1 MAEPTALLIFWRT
14 CVTLSET
21 ECVLKLNRSIERGLT
36 VLEVIHPSG
45 ASSLAFLAQ
54 RTGLSKPT
62 LLRICATLEHRRWL
76 TRRSS
81 DGCYQLGS
89 AFPQAGGMPDLVD
102 RLVAVSKEA
111 IVRLSEE
118 TGLGVDLAAAIGGG
132 RTEIVDTTRMFKKH
146 GVYPDSVGFRPSP
159 ILSALGSAYLS
170 GLTDAGRAEA
180 LKELIRRLP
189 REDAAALSEL
199 PITLKSIAEKGYA
212 TRAHGHWG
220 RAVDY
225 GELPAAIAVPI
236 RAGAGVVGAI
246 NLVWNAGDQ
255 TLEAVANNHLARLQA
270 TANTIGEKYAGLG

>member
-1 MAEPTALLIFWRT
+1 M
-14 CVTLSET
+14 
-21 ECVLKLNRSIERGLT
+21 KLNRSIERGLT
-36 VLEVIHPSG
+36 VLEVIHTSG
-45 ASSLAFLAQ
+45 ASSLAFLAKQ
-54 RTGLSKPT
+54 TGLSKPT

-81 DGCYQLGS
+81 DGSFQLGS
-89 AFPQAGGMPDLVD
+89 AFPQAGGMQDLVD
-102 RLVAVSKEA
+102 RLVAVSKAE

-132 RTEIVDTTRMFKKH
+132 RTEIVDTTRTFKRH

-159 ILSALGSAYLS
+159 VLSALGAAYFF

-189 REDAAALSEL
+189 REDSAALSQL
-199 PITLKSIAEKGYA
+199 PITLKSISEKGYA
-212 TRAHGHWG
+212 ARAKGHWG

-236 RAGAGVVGAI
+236 RAGADVVGAI

-255 TLEAVANNHLARLQA
+255 TVEAVANSHLARLQA
-270 TANTIGEKYAGLG
+270 TANTIGRKYTGLG

>member
-1 MAEPTALLIFWRT
+1 M
-14 CVTLSET
+14 
-21 ECVLKLNRSIERGLT
+21 NRSIERGLA
-36 VLEVIHPSG
+36 VLEVIHTSG
-45 ASSLAFLAQ
+45 ASSLAFLAKQ
-54 RTGLSKPT
+54 TGLSKPT

-81 DGCYQLGS
+81 DGCFQLGS

-102 RLVAVSKEA
+102 RLVSVSKTE

-132 RTEIVDTTRMFKKH
+132 RTEIVDTTRTFRKH

-159 ILSALGSAYLS
+159 ILSALGAAYLS

-180 LKELIRRLP
+180 LKELVRRLP
-189 REDAAALSEL
+189 REEAAALPQL
-199 PITLKSIAEKGYA
+199 PKILESIHQNGYA
-212 TRAHGHWG
+212 ARACGHWG

-236 RAGAGVVGAI
+236 LSGAEAVGAV

-255 TLEAVANNHLARLQA
+255 TVEAVANIHLARLQA
-270 TANTIGEKYAGLG
+270 TANTIGQNYVDLG